1 MGSTNLR
8 KKIQLNKTTTSI
20 LLSVAIII
28 VGGLIFKV
36 IADRQSKELIINNN
50 CKLEIEA
57 SHVNHAFE

>member
-1 MGSTNLR
+1 MGSSAYWK

-36 IADRQSKELIINNN
+36 IADKGITRKKLIIDD
-50 CKLEIEA
+50 
-57 SHVNHAFE
+57 